1 MFTSRGGSIGKL
13 FWVLLVD
20 LSTEGWMFGSQEQQ
34 AASVSAVSQG
44 RALQEFQS
52 SKGGTGVVVSDRGG
66 SSVRPKPKVARLDG
80 VKRGYEGVMSVSLSR
95 VIDVLPQ
102 KNKLRSS
109 FHARSPSV
117 VGWSWESGK
126 GEQGPGS

>member
-1 MFTSRGGSIGKL
+1 MGEL
-13 FWVLLVD
+13 LWVLLVE
-20 LSTEGWMFGSQEQQ
+20 LSAEEWMFGSQEQQ

-52 SKGGTGVVVSDRGG
+52 SERGTGVVVSDRGG

-95 VIDVLPQ
+95 MIDVLPQ
-102 KNKLRSS
+102 KNKPRSS

-117 VGWSWESGK
+117 VGWSWENSL